1 MALERTVLMADGSVR
16 SHHEIERITHVCG
29 NTTTIDVLSWT
40 NSTRSGG
47 CVRTFVV
54 RDYDSS
60 ITESDAYAIVSADE
74 AFVEYVDPNKE
85 AIDELLPILTDE
97 QAEQVTNVHP
107 SWAAGV
113 AYAVGKRV
121 KHDGKL
127 YRCVQ
132 AHTSQEGWE
141 PPVTPALWVRTA
153 HEGEIPVWVQPTGA
167 QDAYNT
173 GDRVHYQSATDPIYE
188 STMDGNVWSPADY
201 PQGWQLVSDGG
212 K

>member
-1 MALERTVLMADGSVR
+1 MALERSVLIQGVVMTYHTV
-16 SHHEIERITHVCG
+16 ERITHICG
-29 NTTTIDVLSWT
+29 ESTVIDVLSWEDSGMEGT
-40 NSTRSGG
+40 PIRS
-47 CVRTFVV
+47 VFSV
-54 RDYDSS
+54 DYDSGLD
-60 ITESDAYAIVSADE
+60 EADAYAYVSE
-74 AFVEYVDPNKE
+74 RSEFVEYVDPNKE

-141 PPVTPALWVRTA
+141 PPVTPAMWVRTA
-153 HEGEIPVWVQPTGA
+153 PEGEIPVWVQPTGA

-173 GDRVHYQSATDPIYE
+173 GDKVHYPDAEGPVYVSLIDA
-188 STMDGNVWSPADY
+188 NVYSPETY
-201 PQGWQLVSDGG
+201 PQGWELVSGG
-212 K
+212 GE